1 MSPRDPAEGELE
13 PRRYER
19 DSRDRPVTPVPS
31 GSGAGVSH
39 AFDTDSPDDP
49 DADSPYVEHAGERR
63 GDTDLSRDEAADDDF
78 GRPTGDPAYDWKV
91 PDLGMSVE
99 GTRHPSLRDAGTPTG
114 VGVDRDGNE
123 RLEPTD
129 RVGSWTDTVVSR
141 RISDMYAGVVRYTPQ
156 AFHHVLGRRLT
167 AHRELIRPEDLPARG
182 VRVEAFHDDK
192 GVRLPEKD
200 EKSIRLGEKSPA
212 DLGASLRER
221 YEIYTA
227 PTWGFSCLKTQY
239 LGTEAGSSKFD
250 REGWDELASRAD
262 PAMVFSVRVSS
273 GRYDVEATGP
283 DYSPYAEPPL
293 GAVFPEARNQEWFL
307 KGKQS
312 VYLGFVEEDTLAKL
326 ERSAEEAHCA
336 RCLSDPG
343 GSMAAERHWAG
354 NRRVVAVAVEETGP
368 FPEDS
373 RIALGAAEVYDSNIW
388 DSRERLRFAG
398 RVAAVVGHEWE
409 TPAGTSPGDERF
421 IESVSDHYPV
431 LATAVAEIDPDSPL
445 ALEPGADAVPRWRVG
460 VQRAIDVAMTD
471 SVRADP
477 LEDGPSVQGRI
488 LYGVGR
494 YAEALTQSSETPV
507 SLGPPTEGPDASVLP
522 VRPGSDL
529 DPVTSRSAVAVVD
542 AVERALSMEVE
553 RRIEQVEQRE
563 KDPERAAAAVAAI
576 PPVLCEEQ
584 VATLREAVE
593 APVSADG
600 AFETTPQM
608 RLALQRIG
616 GVLAPAVEDVQDRID
631 VLKLHDVAPV
641 DGHVASIRSEIIFTD
656 RVTARL
662 EGFPTPRAGSDYLRA
677 SGEEHLKPQTAEC
690 AWHMARGGL
699 EKLSAAADDLRR
711 ERHQDLASLDRVDLL
726 DAHGLSVGTGPDPI
740 SVADLQPLREF
751 QDKALLRS
759 DYAEFCDR
767 VVDVA
772 GSMLAS
778 ERAGLSEPADLEKRV
793 SDFRSRR
800 DAMPVNISIDKFEKV
815 RQQGLDLV
823 RDVAG
828 EVSESVADEREL
840 PSADRAVL
848 RHAVGNRVCGE
859 FLRPGRFPV
868 EAEPVSV
875 SAAARD
881 PVEASVARVWSAVGG
896 PDAFRGRIVPQR
908 PEPPTL
914 SPERVASE
922 AGAVYASFR
931 KGSKIEAVPGLS
943 PAEAGQAVGAS
954 VAWRLTKTHV
964 PGYVRPSPKR
974 PPPRLPESSG
984 GDLDDRTAAIARNKA
999 IYGESRDGPAQQ
1011 RAVEKAAAAVA
1022 RHLRTSG
1029 RLDAL
1034 APDST
1039 RPGRQA
1045 ASPAASPGRGRGKAS
1060 SPQVG
1065 DARSAASST
1074 SKSKSKLNSQRSGN
1088 PAPSSSPKRSAVVRR
1103 AGALVGGGPAGGAGS
1118 RRATRSGASKET
1130 DPKGSRSSKR

>member
-1 MSPRDPAEGELE
+1 M
-13 PRRYER
+13 
-19 DSRDRPVTPVPS
+19 
-31 GSGAGVSH
+31 
-39 AFDTDSPDDP
+39 
-49 DADSPYVEHAGERR
+49 
-63 GDTDLSRDEAADDDF
+63 
-78 GRPTGDPAYDWKV
+78 
-91 PDLGMSVE
+91 
-99 GTRHPSLRDAGTPTG
+99 
-114 VGVDRDGNE
+114 
-123 RLEPTD
+123 
-129 RVGSWTDTVVSR
+129 
-141 RISDMYAGVVRYTPQ
+141 
-156 AFHHVLGRRLT
+156 
-167 AHRELIRPEDLPARG
+167 
-182 VRVEAFHDDK
+182 
-192 GVRLPEKD
+192 
-200 EKSIRLGEKSPA
+200 
-212 DLGASLRER
+212 
-221 YEIYTA
+221 
-227 PTWGFSCLKTQY
+227 
-239 LGTEAGSSKFD
+239 
-250 REGWDELASRAD
+250 
-262 PAMVFSVRVSS
+262 
-273 GRYDVEATGP
+273 EATGP

-326 ERSAEEAHCA
+326 ERSAEGAHRA
-336 RCLSDPG
+336 RCLSDPAA
-343 GSMAAERHWAG
+343 SMAAERHWAG

-373 RIALGAAEVYDSNIW
+373 RIALGAAEVYDANIW

-494 YAEALTQSSETPV
+494 YAEALTRSSETPV

-529 DPVTSRSAVAVVD
+529 DSVTSRSAVAVVD

-563 KDPERAAAAVAAI
+563 KDPERAAAEVAAI

-593 APVSADG
+593 APGAADG

-662 EGFPTPRAGSDYLRA
+662 EGFSTPRAGSDYLRA

-699 EKLSAAADDLRR
+699 EKLSGAADDLRR
-711 ERHQDLASLDRVDLL
+711 ERHQDLASLDRVD
-726 DAHGLSVGTGPDPI
+726 
-740 SVADLQPLREF
+740 ADLQPPREF

-859 FLRPGRFPV
+859 FLRPGRFPA

-875 SAAARD
+875 LAAARD

-931 KGSKIEAVPGLS
+931 KGRKIEAVPGLS
-943 PAEAGQAVGAS
+943 PAEARQAVGAS

-964 PGYVRPSPKR
+964 PGYVRPSPNR
-974 PPPRLPESSG
+974 PPLCLPESSG

-1034 APDST
+1034 APDRT

-1060 SPQVG
+1060 SPQAG
-1065 DARSAASST
+1065 DARSAASSM
-1074 SKSKSKLNSQRSGN
+1074 SKSKSKPNSQRSGN

-1103 AGALVGGGPAGGAGS
+1103 AGASVGGGPAGGAGS

-1130 DPKGSRSSKR
+1130 DQNGSRRSKR